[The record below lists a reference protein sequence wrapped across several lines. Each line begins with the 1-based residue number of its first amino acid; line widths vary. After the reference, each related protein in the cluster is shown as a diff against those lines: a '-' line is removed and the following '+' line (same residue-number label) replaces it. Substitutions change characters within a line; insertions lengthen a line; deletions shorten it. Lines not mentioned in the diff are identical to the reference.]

1 MTTPSGS
8 AGPGGEAWERLRLTI
23 DESGVAE
30 VVLDRPPANAID
42 QLTLT
47 ELKQVAEALSLDESV
62 RAVMLRSALEPI
74 FAAGFD
80 LDFLAQGW
88 GEMLPMIRAFH
99 EAAGT
104 WVRIPSPTIAVIG
117 GHAAGGG
124 CELALACDFR
134 VMARGKAT
142 IGLPEVKLGLLPSGG
157 GTTRLPRLV
166 GRAAALDL
174 LLRGRLIGADEAE
187 RIGLITL
194 ATEPHDLDRIA
205 HGLAAELAA
214 LPPLAVREIKRCV
227 DLGLDGPLSVGLA
240 LEERGNLTLA
250 ETADAHEG
258 VAAFNERRPP
268 RFKGA

>member
-1 MTTPSGS
+1 MPQVSVRS
-8 AGPGGEAWERLRLTI
+8 NRASWERLRLTI

-30 VVLDRPPANAID
+30 VVLNRPPANAID
-42 QLTLT
+42 QLTMA
-47 ELKQVAEALSLDESV
+47 ELKQVAEALSVDKTV
-62 RAVMLRSALEPI
+62 RVVMLRSSLEAI

-80 LDFLAQGW
+80 LDFLGRGW
-88 GEMLPMIRAFH
+88 DEMLPMIRAFH
-99 EAAGT
+99 EAANA

-134 VMARGKAT
+134 IMARGRAT

-157 GTTRLPRLV
+157 GTTRLPRLI

-174 LLRGRLIGADEAE
+174 LLRGRLIGADEAA

-194 ATEPHDLDRIA
+194 AAEPQDLDRVA
-205 HGLAAELAA
+205 RGLATELAA

-227 DLGLDGPLSVGLA
+227 DLGLDGPLSAGLS
-240 LEERGNLTLA
+240 LEERGNLALA
-250 ETADAHEG
+250 ETADAREG
-258 VAAFNERRPP
+258 VAAFNEHRPP
-268 RFKGA
+268 HFRGA

>member
-1 MTTPSGS
+1 METLSVR
-8 AGPGGEAWERLRLTI
+8 ERLRMTI

-42 QLTLT
+42 LLTLT
-47 ELKQVAEALSLDESV
+47 ELKQAAEVLSVDRSV
-62 RAVMLRSALEPI
+62 RVVLLSSALDPI
-74 FAAGFD
+74 FAGGFD
-80 LDFLAQGW
+80 LDF
-88 GEMLPMIRAFH
+88 LPMIRAFH
-99 EAAGT
+99 EVANA

-134 VMARGKAT
+134 VMARGRAT

-157 GTTRLPRLV
+157 GTTRLPRLI

-194 ATEPHDLDRIA
+194 AAEPQDLDHLAR
-205 HGLAAELAA
+205 GLAAELAA

-227 DLGLDGPLSVGLA
+227 DLGLDGPVSAGLA
-240 LEERGNLTLA
+240 LEERGNLALA
-250 ETADAHEG
+250 GTADAREG

-268 RFKGA
+268 AFKGA

>member
-1 MTTPSGS
+1 LMETLSVR
-8 AGPGGEAWERLRLTI
+8 ERLRMTI
-23 DESGVAE
+23 DKSGVAQ

-42 QLTLT
+42 LQTLA
-47 ELKQVAEALSLDESV
+47 ELKQAAQVLSVDRSV
-62 RAVMLRSALEPI
+62 RAVLLASALEPI
-74 FAAGFD
+74 FAGGFD
-80 LDFLAQGW
+80 LVFLAHGW
-88 GEMLPMIRAFH
+88 DDMLPMIRAFH
-99 EAAGT
+99 EVANA

-134 VMARGKAT
+134 VMARGRAT

-157 GTTRLPRLV
+157 GTTRLPRLI

-194 ATEPHDLDRIA
+194 ATEPQDLDRVA
-205 HGLAAELAA
+205 RGLAAELAA
-214 LPPLAVREIKRCV
+214 LPPMAVREIKRCV
-227 DLGLDGPLSVGLA
+227 DLGLDGPLSAGLE
-240 LEERGNLTLA
+240 LEERGNLALA
-250 ETADAHEG
+250 ETADAREG

-268 RFKGA
+268 KFKGA

>member
-1 MTTPSGS
+1 MK
-8 AGPGGEAWERLRLTI
+8 RLRLTI

-42 QLTLT
+42 QVTLA
-47 ELKQVAEALSLDESV
+47 ELKQVAETLSLDRSV
-62 RAVMLRSALEPI
+62 RAVLLRSALGSI
-74 FAAGFD
+74 FAGGFD
-80 LDFLAQGW
+80 LAFLGDGW
-88 GEMLPMIRAFH
+88 AEMLVMIRGFH
-99 EAAGT
+99 EAAGA

-134 VMARGKAT
+134 VMARGRAT

-157 GTTRLPRLV
+157 GTTRLPRLI

-174 LLRGRLIGADEAE
+174 LLRGRMIGADEAE
-187 RIGLITL
+187 RVGLINQ
-194 ATEPHDLDRIA
+194 ATEPEDLDRVA
-205 HGLAAELAA
+205 RGLAAELAA

-227 DLGLDGPLSVGLA
+227 DLGLDGPLSAALA
-240 LEERGNLTLA
+240 LEERGNLALA
-250 ETADAHEG
+250 ETADAREG

-268 RFKGA
+268 EFRGV

>member
-1 MTTPSGS
+1 METLSVR
-8 AGPGGEAWERLRLTI
+8 ERLRMTI

-42 QLTLT
+42 LLTLG
-47 ELKQVAEALSLDESV
+47 ELKQAAQVLSLDRSV
-62 RAVMLRSALEPI
+62 RVVLLSSALETI
-74 FAAGFD
+74 FAGGFD
-80 LDFLAQGW
+80 LDFLGHAW
-88 GEMLPMIRAFH
+88 GDMLHLIRTFH
-99 EAAGT
+99 DVANT

-134 VMARGKAT
+134 VMARGRAT

-157 GTTRLPRLV
+157 GTTRLPRLI

-174 LLRGRLIGADEAE
+174 LLRGRLVGADEAE

-194 ATEPHDLDRIA
+194 AADPQDLDRVVR
-205 HGLAAELAA
+205 GLAAELAA

-227 DLGLDGPLSVGLA
+227 DLGLDGPLSAGLA
-240 LEERGNLTLA
+240 LEERGNLALA
-250 ETADAHEG
+250 ETADAREG

-268 RFKGA
+268 KFKGV

>member
-1 MTTPSGS
+1 METLSVR
-8 AGPGGEAWERLRLTI
+8 ERLRMTI
-23 DESGVAE
+23 NESGVAE

-42 QLTLT
+42 LQTLA
-47 ELKQVAEALSLDESV
+47 ELKQAAQVLSVHRSV
-62 RAVMLRSALEPI
+62 RAVLLSSALERI
-74 FAAGFD
+74 FAGGFD
-80 LDFLAQGW
+80 LNFLALGW
-88 GEMLPMIRAFH
+88 DDMLPMIRAFH
-99 EAAGT
+99 EVANT

-134 VMARGKAT
+134 VMARGRAT

-157 GTTRLPRLV
+157 GTTRLPRLI

-194 ATEPHDLDRIA
+194 AAEPQDLDRVA
-205 HGLAAELAA
+205 RGLAAELAA

-227 DLGLDGPLSVGLA
+227 DLGLDGPLSASLA
-240 LEERGNLTLA
+240 LEERGNLALA
-250 ETADAHEG
+250 ETADAREG
-258 VAAFNERRPP
+258 VAAFRERRPP
-268 RFKGA
+268 KFKGA

>member
-1 MTTPSGS
+1 METLSVR
-8 AGPGGEAWERLRLTI
+8 ERLRMTI

-42 QLTLT
+42 LLTLAK
-47 ELKQVAEALSLDESV
+47 LKQAAQALSVDRSV
-62 RAVMLRSALEPI
+62 RVVLLSSALERI
-74 FAAGFD
+74 FAGGFD
-80 LDFLAQGW
+80 LDFLAHGW
-88 GEMLPMIRAFH
+88 DDMLPMIRAFH
-99 EAAGT
+99 EVANA

-157 GTTRLPRLV
+157 GTTRLPRLI

-174 LLRGRLIGADEAE
+174 LLRGRMIGADEAE
-187 RIGLITL
+187 RVGLITQ
-194 ATEPHDLDRIA
+194 ATDPEDLDPVARR
-205 HGLAAELAA
+205 LASELAA
-214 LPPLAVREIKRCV
+214 LPPLAVSEIKRCV
-227 DLGLDGPLSVGLA
+227 DLGLDGPLSAGLA
-240 LEERGNLTLA
+240 LEERGNLALA
-250 ETADAHEG
+250 QTADAHEG

-268 RFKGA
+268 QFKGA

>member
-1 MTTPSGS
+1 MD
-8 AGPGGEAWERLRLTI
+8 RLRWTV
-23 DESGVAE
+23 DQSGVAE

-42 QLTLT
+42 LVTLA
-47 ELKQVAEALSLDESV
+47 ELKQAAQALSLDKAV
-62 RAVMLRSALEPI
+62 RVVLLKSSLEPI
-74 FAAGFD
+74 FAGGFD
-80 LDFLAQGW
+80 LDFL
-88 GEMLPMIRAFH
+88 GESWDQMLPMIRAFH
-99 EAAGT
+99 EAANA

-134 VMARGKAT
+134 IMARGRAT
-142 IGLPEVKLGLLPSGG
+142 IGVPEVKLGLLPSGG
-157 GTTRLPRLV
+157 GTTRLPRLL

-194 ATEPHDLDRIA
+194 ATEPEGLDHA
-205 HGLAAELAA
+205 ALGLAAELAA

-227 DLGLDGPLSVGLA
+227 DLGLDGPLSAGFA
-240 LEERGNLTLA
+240 LEERGNLALA
-250 ETADAHEG
+250 ETADAREG

-268 RFKGA
+268 TFTGS